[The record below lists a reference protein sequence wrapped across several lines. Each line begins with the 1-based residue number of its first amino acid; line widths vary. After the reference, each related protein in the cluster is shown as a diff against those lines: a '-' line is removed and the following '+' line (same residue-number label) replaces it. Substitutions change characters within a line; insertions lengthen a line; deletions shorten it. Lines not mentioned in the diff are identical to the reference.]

1 MHRYHKS
8 VILVE
13 NQPQTIMIKIEPV
26 DLRSFDNNEHFQFM
40 TGFDKLIS
48 THKAAITGA
57 EVTYGIFKN
66 TLMAEDMALRI
77 EQGSSAAQ
85 TLDRLDRQR
94 DKTWNAINM
103 RLKATLLCPVKDEI
117 DSARFLL
124 HIIQL
129 YGDVCSL
136 TYSEQSAAIENMTND
151 LALPVIRVHSDKIG
165 ITHWIHELKKQNRLF
180 TDTFDAINS
189 EFARRE
195 SNDVK
200 AVRTLIDPVYQQLVE
215 RINASIILEF
225 VQPEVTDLAQKLNE
239 KIKYY
244 KTPPAY
250 RNSSN
255 TVGVNEEV

>member
-1 MHRYHKS
+1 
-8 VILVE
+8 
-13 NQPQTIMIKIEPV
+13 MIKIEPV

-48 THKAAITGA
+48 SHKAAITGI

-66 TLMAEDMALRI
+66 TLMAEDLAMRI
-77 EQGSSAAQ
+77 EQGSSAAK

-94 DKTWNAINM
+94 DKTWDAINM
-103 RLKATLLCPVKDEI
+103 RINATLQSPFKEEA
-117 DSARFLL
+117 DSAQFLR
-124 HIIQL
+124 HIIHL

-136 TYSEQSAAIENMTND
+136 TYSEQSAAIENLTND
-151 LALPVIRVHSDKIG
+151 LELPVIAVHTNRIG
-165 ITHWIHELKKQNRLF
+165 ITEWILELKRQNHQF
-180 TDTFDAINS
+180 AEAYDAINS

-200 AVRTLIDPVYQQLVE
+200 AVRTLIDPVYYHMVE

-225 VQPEVTDLAQKLNE
+225 AQPEVIDFAQKLND

-244 KTPPAY
+244 KTPLVY
-250 RNSSN
+250 RNSSS
-255 TVGVNEEV
+255 TVGEKEEV

>member
-1 MHRYHKS
+1 
-8 VILVE
+8 
-13 NQPQTIMIKIEPV
+13 MIKIEPV

-48 THKAAITGA
+48 THKAAILGA

-66 TLMAEDMALRI
+66 TLTAEDLAIRI

-94 DKTWNAINM
+94 DKTLKAIHM
-103 RLKATLLCPVKDEI
+103 RLSATLLSPFKEEV
-117 DSARFLL
+117 DSAQFIQ
-124 HIIQL
+124 HILYL
-129 YGDVCSL
+129 YGDVCTL
-136 TYSEQSAAIENMTND
+136 TYSEQSAAIENITTD
-151 LALPVIRVHSDKIG
+151 LELPVIAVHTNRIG
-165 ITHWIHELKKQNRLF
+165 ISDWVLELKKQNRQF
-180 TDTFDAINS
+180 SEAFDAINS

-200 AVRTLIDPVYQQLVE
+200 AVRTLIDPVHYQLVE

-225 VQPEVTDLAQKLNE
+225 APPEVMDLAQKLNE

-244 KTPPAY
+244 KTPAVY
-250 RNSSN
+250 RNSGN